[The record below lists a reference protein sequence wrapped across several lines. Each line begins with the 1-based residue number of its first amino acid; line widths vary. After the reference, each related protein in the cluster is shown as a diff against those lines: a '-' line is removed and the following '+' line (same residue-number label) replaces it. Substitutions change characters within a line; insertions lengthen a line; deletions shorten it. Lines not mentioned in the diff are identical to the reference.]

1 MPLPRI
7 MEKPGHEQR
16 MMHVKQNSATQNT
29 SMARAAALV
38 MGFFIVS
45 RALGLLREVVIGAQ
59 FGTSAELDAYLAA
72 FRVPDLLFQLVAGGA
87 LGSAFIPTFAAR
99 LLQGDRAKAWRLA
112 SAVANLM
119 ALLLTLTAI
128 LAAVSAPW
136 LVRHLLAP
144 GFSAA
149 QQALTV
155 SLMRLMLISTIIFGI
170 SGLVMGALNAMQ
182 HFLAPAAAPIIYNL
196 AIIGG
201 AWLLGGALGVRGLAI
216 GVLVGAAGHLLV
228 QIPALVR
235 LGARYFPLLD
245 VHDAGVR
252 EIGRLMAPRVLGL
265 AAVQLNFWVNTILA
279 SGLPEGR
286 LAALNY
292 GWLLM
297 LLPQGIFAQA
307 VATVVF
313 PTFATQVAQH
323 NLAALRSTFTTA
335 LRTILFFT
343 LPAAIGLIL
352 LARPLITVLLQR
364 NAFTAA
370 STALV
375 VTALQ
380 LYALGLVGHSVVEVA
395 ARAFYALHDTA
406 TPVVIGVGAMLLN
419 IVLSLL
425 LLGPLQHGGLALA
438 NSIATTIEMVALL
451 WLLRRRLGGLQAGML
466 APALWRTALASTALG
481 IVVWGWQQAP
491 GVSGAWLKVLLCLPL
506 GVGVYLTVAWLAR
519 AEELQA
525 IRHLLRR

>member
-1 MPLPRI
+1 MTSSEQATT
-7 MEKPGHEQR
+7 EK
-16 MMHVKQNSATQNT
+16 N

-38 MGFFIVS
+38 MGFFIIS

-87 LGSAFIPTFAAR
+87 LASAFLPTFTAR
-99 LLQGDRAKAWRLA
+99 LVQGDRAKAWRLA

-119 ALLLTLTAI
+119 ILVLTVVAVIAAL
-128 LAAVSAPW
+128 SAPW
-136 LVRHLLAP
+136 LVQHLLAP
-144 GFSAA
+144 GFSAS

-155 SLMRLMLISTIIFGI
+155 SLMRLMLISTIIFGV
-170 SGLVMGALNAMQ
+170 SGLVMGALNTMQ
-182 HFLAPAAAPIIYNL
+182 HFLAPAAAPVIYNL

-228 QIPALVR
+228 QMPALIR
-235 LGARYFPLLD
+235 LGARYTPVLD
-245 VHDAGVR
+245 VRDAAVR

-292 GWLLM
+292 GWLIM

-307 VATVVF
+307 VATVAF
-313 PTFATQVAQH
+313 PTFAAQVAHH
-323 NLAALRSTFTTA
+323 NLVALRSTFTTS
-335 LRTILFFT
+335 LRTILFFI

-352 LARPLITVLLQR
+352 LAQPLIAVLLQR

-375 VTALQ
+375 TTALQ
-380 LYALGLVGHSVVEVA
+380 MYALGLVGHSVVEIA
-395 ARAFYALHDTA
+395 ARAFYALHDTT
-406 TPVVIGVGAMLLN
+406 TPVVVGVSAMLLN

-438 NSIATTIEMVALL
+438 NSIATTLEMIVLL
-451 WLLRRRLGGLQAGML
+451 WLLRKRLDGLDSEML
-466 APALWRTALASTALG
+466 APSLWRTGLASLALG
-481 IVVWGWQQAP
+481 IIVWGWQQAP

-506 GVGVYLTVAWLAR
+506 GAGVYLTVAWLLQ

-525 IRHLLRR
+525 LRHLLRRQRL

>member
-16 MMHVKQNSATQNT
+16 MTHVKQNSATQNT

-182 HFLAPAAAPIIYNL
+182 HFL
-196 AIIGG
+196 
-201 AWLLGGALGVRGLAI
+201 
-216 GVLVGAAGHLLV
+216 
-228 QIPALVR
+228 
-235 LGARYFPLLD
+235 GARYFPLLD

-323 NLAALRSTFTTA
+323 NLAGGHWPD
-335 LRTILFFT
+335 
-343 LPAAIGLIL
+343 PA
-352 LARPLITVLLQR
+352 
-364 NAFTAA
+364 
-370 STALV
+370 
-375 VTALQ
+375 
-380 LYALGLVGHSVVEVA
+380 
-395 ARAFYALHDTA
+395 
-406 TPVVIGVGAMLLN
+406 GAPADY
-419 IVLSLL
+419 
-425 LLGPLQHGGLALA
+425 GALA
-438 NSIATTIEMVALL
+438 AQRVHRGLHGPGGDSPATVCA
-451 WLLRRRLGGLQAGML
+451 WVGGTFG
-466 APALWRTALASTALG
+466 G
-481 IVVWGWQQAP
+481 
-491 GVSGAWLKVLLCLPL
+491 
-506 GVGVYLTVAWLAR
+506 
-519 AEELQA
+519 
-525 IRHLLRR
+525 

>member
-1 MPLPRI
+1 MTS
-7 MEKPGHEQR
+7 
-16 MMHVKQNSATQNT
+16 SAQPTTNRNNI
-29 SMARAAALV
+29 ARAAALV
-38 MGFFIVS
+38 MGFFILS

-87 LGSAFIPTFAAR
+87 LGSAFIPAFTGR
-99 LLQGDRAKAWRLA
+99 LVHGDRAAAWRLA

-119 ALLLTLTAI
+119 VLVLTIVAV
-128 LAAVSAPW
+128 LAAISAPW

-144 GFSAA
+144 GFSVS

-155 SLMRLMLISTIIFGI
+155 GLMRLMLISTIIFGV

-182 HFLAPAAAPIIYNL
+182 HFLAPAAAPVIYNL

-201 AWLLGGALGVRGLAI
+201 ASLLGKTLGVRGLAI
-216 GVLVGAAGHLLV
+216 GVLVGAVGHLLV
-228 QIPALVR
+228 QTPALIR
-235 LGARYFPLLD
+235 RGARYTPVLD
-245 VHDAGVR
+245 VRDAAVR

-292 GWLLM
+292 GWLIM

-307 VATVVF
+307 VATVAF
-313 PTFATQVAQH
+313 PTFAAQVAHQ
-323 NLAALRSTFTTA
+323 NLPALRRTFTTS

-364 NAFTAA
+364 NAFTAD

-375 VTALQ
+375 ATALQ
-380 LYALGLVGHSVVEVA
+380 LYALGLVGHSVVEIA

-406 TPVVIGVGAMLLN
+406 TPVVVGGGAMLLN

-438 NSIATTIEMVALL
+438 NSIATTLEMIALL
-451 WLLRRRLGGLQAGML
+451 WLLRKRMGGLEAGTL
-466 APALWRTALASTALG
+466 ASSLWRTGLASLALG
-481 IVVWGWQQAP
+481 IIVWGWQQAP
-491 GVSGAWLKVLLCLPL
+491 GVSGAWLKVLFCLPL
-506 GVGVYLTVAWLAR
+506 GAGVYLAVAWLTQ

-525 IRHLLRR
+525 LRHLLRR

>member
-1 MPLPRI
+1 MTSSEQATT
-7 MEKPGHEQR
+7 EK
-16 MMHVKQNSATQNT
+16 N

-38 MGFFIVS
+38 MGFFIIS

-87 LGSAFIPTFAAR
+87 LGSAFIPTFTAR
-99 LLQGDRAKAWRLA
+99 LVQGDRAKAWRLA

-119 ALLLTLTAI
+119 ILVLTVVAVIAAL
-128 LAAVSAPW
+128 SAPW
-136 LVRHLLAP
+136 LVQHLLAP
-144 GFSAA
+144 GFSAS

-155 SLMRLMLISTIIFGI
+155 SLMRLMLISTIIFGV

-182 HFLAPAAAPIIYNL
+182 HFLAPAAAPVIYNL

-201 AWLLGGALGVRGLAI
+201 AWLLGSTLGVRGLAI
-216 GVLVGAAGHLLV
+216 GVLVGAVGHLLV
-228 QIPALVR
+228 QTPALIR
-235 LGARYFPLLD
+235 LGARYTPVLD
-245 VHDAGVR
+245 VRDAAVR

-292 GWLLM
+292 GWLIM

-307 VATVVF
+307 VATVAF
-313 PTFATQVAQH
+313 PTFAAQVAHH
-323 NLAALRSTFTTA
+323 NLAALRSTFTTS
-335 LRTILFFT
+335 LRTILFFI

-352 LARPLITVLLQR
+352 LAQPLIAVLLQR

-375 VTALQ
+375 TTALQ
-380 LYALGLVGHSVVEVA
+380 LYALGLVGHSVVEIA
-395 ARAFYALHDTA
+395 ARAFYALHDTT
-406 TPVVIGVGAMLLN
+406 TPVVVGVGAMLLN

-438 NSIATTIEMVALL
+438 NSIATTLEMIVLL
-451 WLLRRRLGGLQAGML
+451 WLLRKRLDGLDGEML
-466 APALWRTALASTALG
+466 TPSLWRTGLASLALG
-481 IVVWGWQQAP
+481 IIVWGWQQAP

-506 GVGVYLTVAWLAR
+506 GAGVYLTVAWLLQ

-525 IRHLLRR
+525 LRHLLRRQRL

>member
-1 MPLPRI
+1 MTSSEQATT
-7 MEKPGHEQR
+7 EK
-16 MMHVKQNSATQNT
+16 N

-38 MGFFIVS
+38 MGFFIIS

-87 LGSAFIPTFAAR
+87 LASAFIPTFTAR
-99 LLQGDRAKAWRLA
+99 LVQGDRAKAWRLA

-119 ALLLTLTAI
+119 ILVLTVVAVIAAL
-128 LAAVSAPW
+128 SAPW
-136 LVRHLLAP
+136 LVQHLLAP
-144 GFSAA
+144 GFSAS

-155 SLMRLMLISTIIFGI
+155 SLMRLMLISTIIFGV
-170 SGLVMGALNAMQ
+170 SGLVMGALNTMQ
-182 HFLAPAAAPIIYNL
+182 HFLAPAAAPVIYNL

-228 QIPALVR
+228 QMPALIR
-235 LGARYFPLLD
+235 LGARYTPVLD
-245 VHDAGVR
+245 VRDAAVR

-292 GWLLM
+292 GWLIM

-307 VATVVF
+307 VATVAF
-313 PTFATQVAQH
+313 PTFAAQVAHH
-323 NLAALRSTFTTA
+323 NLVALRSTFTTS
-335 LRTILFFT
+335 LRTILFFI

-352 LARPLITVLLQR
+352 LAQPLIAVLLQR

-375 VTALQ
+375 TTALQ
-380 LYALGLVGHSVVEVA
+380 MYALGLVGHSVVEIA
-395 ARAFYALHDTA
+395 ARAFYALHDTT
-406 TPVVIGVGAMLLN
+406 TPVVVGVSAMLLN

-438 NSIATTIEMVALL
+438 NSIATTLEMIVLL
-451 WLLRRRLGGLQAGML
+451 WLLRKRLDGLDSEML
-466 APALWRTALASTALG
+466 APSLWRTGLASLALG
-481 IVVWGWQQAP
+481 IIVWGWQQAP

-506 GVGVYLTVAWLAR
+506 GAGVYLTVAWLLQ

-525 IRHLLRR
+525 LRHLLRRQRL